1 MEKELLMEIRV
12 AIEEAITVEGKEKK
26 IVMIP
31 FTGEASGPYFTGK
44 VIGKGVDTQ
53 TIGKDGRA
61 RLSARYML
69 EGRDCEGNA
78 CRVYIENEGTWEDG
92 FRPTI
97 ITDSPVLSSWED
109 TEQRAEVEG
118 IEGGV
123 MIRIYP
129 AE

>member
-61 RLSARYML
+61 RLSARYMM
-69 EGRDCEGNA
+69 EGLDREGNT

-97 ITDSPVLSSWED
+97 ITDSPVLSAWED